1 MSESNEPRY
10 LRILKNLDALGC
22 TLIANRA
29 KAGEYI
35 STYVWRVRKG
45 WAIRFIDWLFREPGH
60 CEASFEGQRDACRP
74 DETCITFKEHP
85 HGNRNKDPGFFRAA
99 YQGCA

>member
-1 MSESNEPRY
+1 MSEKLEPRY
-10 LRILKNLDALGC
+10 IRILKNLDALGC

-60 CEASFEGQRDACRP
+60 CEASFEGQKEALNLTRDT
-74 DETCITFKEHP
+74 E
-85 HGNRNKDPGFFRAA
+85 
-99 YQGCA
+99 

>member
-1 MSESNEPRY
+1 MAEQNDTRF

-35 STYVWRVRKG
+35 STR
-45 WAIRFIDWLFREPGH
+45 
-60 CEASFEGQRDACRP
+60 
-74 DETCITFKEHP
+74 
-85 HGNRNKDPGFFRAA
+85 
-99 YQGCA
+99 

>member
-1 MSESNEPRY
+1 MSEANEPRY

-22 TLIANRA
+22 TLIAKRA
-29 KAGEYI
+29 KVGEYI

-60 CEASFEGQRDACRP
+60 CEASFEGQKEMLNLTRDT
-74 DETCITFKEHP
+74 E
-85 HGNRNKDPGFFRAA
+85 
-99 YQGCA
+99 